1 MNEASVSTHSGPV
14 RPTAEQASRPRLP
27 GPTSAAGKGDGP
39 GLASGRA
46 QGLLGPRERGQVPGR
61 LDDGVSGPL
70 WNLPSLWGLWQLP
83 SGPEATGLS
92 SSACCP
98 APTEACRAGGARA
111 CSLAPAPP
119 PSSLPTARGL
129 PFLQASTSSCGTWRG
144 ATHPARHPPGPHP
157 HMAVRV
163 NQRLPGSLGT
173 LGLEWPGRGWVSERR
188 PTAALGG
195 PSPGPGC
202 GSRGRAGAGR
212 GTGSHHTSSS
222 GPGLRKL
229 FLQLCP
235 ALT

>member
-1 MNEASVSTHSGPV
+1 MAGLRASWVLGRGGRCLAAWTMVSLAPSGTCQACGGCGSCLLVQKPRASALPHAA
-14 RPTAEQASRPRLP
+14 RPPLRPAEQV
-27 GPTSAAGKGDGP
+27 GP
-39 GLASGRA
+39 GLAVWPP
-46 QGLLGPRERGQVPGR
+46 LLLPAPCLQLGGSLSSRPPLPRVERGEGPHILPATPQVP
-61 LDDGVSGPL
+61 
-70 WNLPSLWGLWQLP
+70 
-83 SGPEATGLS
+83 T
-92 SSACCP
+92 
-98 APTEACRAGGARA
+98 
-111 CSLAPAPP
+111 
-119 PSSLPTARGL
+119 
-129 PFLQASTSSCGTWRG
+129 
-144 ATHPARHPPGPHP
+144 P